1 MKKTAFIFP
10 GQGAQKLG
18 MGQDFYE
25 GFEESREV
33 YDWAS
38 ENLNMDMKALCFEER
53 QVKYYPVYPAGAA
66 GYGNCHVKSD

>member
-1 MKKTAFIFP
+1 
-10 GQGAQKLG
+10 

-38 ENLNMDMKALCFEER
+38 ENLNMDMKALCFEENDR
-53 QVKYYPVYPAGAA
+53 LNITRYTQPALLATEVP
-66 GYGNCHVKSD
+66 C